1 MQNEERLAKVQFSKN
16 GQGYRT
22 TRIALPIPW
31 IDALGISIDDRDIR
45 LLFDRE
51 NKKIVIRKK

>member
-31 IDALGISIDDRDIR
+31 IDALGISNDNRDVH
-45 LLFDRE
+45 LLFDKE
-51 NKKIVIRKK
+51 NKEIIIRKK